1 MKLVILAML
10 VSILTSCYEKDGE
23 DTSAE
28 IPVVR
33 LTCEETSYI
42 VEASPGELLVAVTV
56 LEAEFPEL
64 GPCCDPW
71 ETTWTARIVGVDTLY
86 YSEVELVVDDEVP
99 RLKAVFPGEV
109 ESCELLIWVPES
121 PE

>member
-42 VEASPGELLVAVTV
+42 VEAPPGELLVAVAV
-56 LEAEFPEL
+56 LESEYPEL

-71 ETTWTARIVGVDTLY
+71 ETTWSARVSGDETLY
-86 YSEVELVVDDEVP
+86 FSEVELVVDETTT

-109 ESCELLIWVPES
+109 DSCELLIWVPES
-121 PE
+121 P